1 MIKYPSFLI
10 NTTKYPSKTWCTY
23 PFTSLVL
30 HNGGTYGPCC
40 TANESVST
48 DFNDKEVVIK
58 MFDPTEQ
65 DAFEPFGMTVKEAFH
80 SEFMKDIRQ
89 KMMDGKKP
97 TACSDCWKDEN
108 NGIKS
113 KRQGFNQFYLE
124 PQPVPIDG
132 GLDYDIDEMVRKP
145 RIRSLDLK
153 FDNKCNLHCLMCS
166 SGSSNLW
173 VPLNKKM
180 NKTLA
185 LQNVNLKDEQEVDL
199 YMDDGHRQS
208 WEPVPFPELLFE
220 EIKSLVPQL
229 QEIQCTGGEPFINV
243 HFIELLKY
251 IIETGHANH
260 ISLEITTNG
269 TKFVTEVME
278 LLTHFRHIRFLISID
293 GTKGTYDYIRAPYRY
308 DLLLKR
314 LKTLDNYF
322 LLGKIRGYA
331 EISAVGM
338 AYNIFDYENFLT
350 IVDDLKYEH
359 FHVEGNVNFSLHNMD
374 NPLHIK
380 WLPDELISEAID
392 YYKSLPTAQIPH
404 MRMVIS
410 KFEGYIK
417 NYPVDA
423 EVKLHNQRRLKN
435 YTVLMDKTLNRDYHD
450 YLDSRICEFLD
461 TIDGDIK

>member
-1 MIKYPSFLI
+1 MVQYPSA
-10 NTTKYPSKTWCTY
+10 TWCSYPS
-23 PFTSLVL
+23 SAVVI
-30 HNGGTYGPCC
+30 HNNGTYGPCC
-40 TANESVST
+40 SANEMVGK
-48 DFNDKEVVIK
+48 NLHGKEVVIK
-58 MFDPTEQ
+58 MHDPNSTE
-65 DAFEPFGMTVKEAFH
+65 DFEAYGMTVNEAFH
-80 SEFMKDIRQ
+80 SKFMKNIRQ
-89 KMMDGKKP
+89 QMMNDEKP
-97 TACSDCWKDEN
+97 TACSKCWKDEN
-108 NGIKS
+108 NGLIS
-113 KRQGFNQFYLE
+113 KRQGMNRFYLE
-124 PQPVPIDG
+124 TQVGYSDG
-132 GLDYDIDEMVRKP
+132 GFDYDIDEMANKP
-145 RIRSLDLK
+145 LLRSLDLK

-166 SGSSNLW
+166 SGSANLW

-180 NKTLA
+180 NKYLA
-185 LQNVNLKDEQEVDL
+185 LQNVNLEDEQEVDL

-208 WEPVPFPELLFE
+208 WEPGPFPELIFK

-251 IIETGHANH
+251 IIETGNANH

-278 LLTHFRHIRFLISID
+278 LLTHFRHIRFLVSID
-293 GTKGTYDYIRAPYRY
+293 GTGSTYDYIRTPYRY

-314 LKTLDNYF
+314 LKTLDKYF
-322 LLGKIRGYA
+322 LSGRIKGWA

-350 IVDDLKYEH
+350 IVDNLEYEQ
-359 FHVEGNVNFSLHNMD
+359 FQVEGNINFSLHNMD
-374 NPLHIK
+374 NPLHVK
-380 WLPDELISEAID
+380 WLPDNLINEALD
-392 YYKSLPTAQIPH
+392 YYKSLPSAQSRH
-404 MRMVIS
+404 MKLVIS
-410 KFEGYIK
+410 KFEGYVK
-417 NYPVDA
+417 DYPVDA

>member
-1 MIKYPSFLI
+1 MV
-10 NTTKYPSKTWCTY
+10 KYPSKTWCTY

-30 HNGGTYGPCC
+30 HNVGTYGPCC
-40 TANESVST
+40 SANESVGSVGG
-48 DFNDKEVVIK
+48 KEVISQ
-58 MFDPTEQ
+58 MYDPSDYREI
-65 DAFEPFGMTVKEAFH
+65 DPYGMTVDEAFN
-80 SEFMKDIRQ
+80 SKFMKDIRQ
-89 KMMDGKKP
+89 KMMNGEKP
-97 TACSDCWKDEN
+97 TACEYCWKDEN
-108 NGIKS
+108 NGLQS
-113 KRQGFNQFYLE
+113 KRQGINQFYLNSQH
-124 PQPVPIDG
+124 PPYDG
-132 GLDYDIDEMVRKP
+132 GFDYDIDEMVRKP

-185 LQNVNLKDEQEVDL
+185 LQNVNLQDELEVDL
-199 YMDDGHRQS
+199 YMDSGHRHAYQ
-208 WEPVPFPELLFE
+208 PGPFPTSIFE

-243 HFIELLKY
+243 HFIELVKY
-251 IIETGHANH
+251 IIDTGHADH

-269 TKFVTEVME
+269 TKFIKEIME

-314 LKTLDNYF
+314 LKTLDKYF
-322 LLGKIRGYA
+322 MSGKINGYA
-331 EISAVGM
+331 EVSAVGM
-338 AYNIFDYENFLT
+338 SYNIFDYENFLT
-350 IVDDLKYEH
+350 IVDDLEYEY
-359 FHVEGNVNFSLHNMD
+359 FQVDGNINFTLHNMD

-392 YYKSLPTAQIPH
+392 YYKSLPTAQTCH
-404 MRMVIS
+404 MKLVIS
-410 KFEGYIK
+410 KFEGYVK
-417 NYPVDA
+417 DYPVDA